1 MALAAFRTANASSTS
16 RRPSLTV
23 CGPCASSARGIQS
36 SVPRDSQYAHLSS
49 LISSPDGSLL
59 QLPANN
65 TLIRAQRNCE
75 VCVPISRKATISG
88 ASALNVNPRDSIP
101 TVFPFS

>member
-1 MALAAFRTANASSTS
+1 
-16 RRPSLTV
+16 V
-23 CGPCASSARGIQS
+23 
-36 SVPRDSQYAHLSS
+36 SS
-49 LISSPDGSLL
+49 LNR

-75 VCVPISRKATISG
+75 ACVPISGKATISG

-101 TVFPFS
+101 TVFPFF